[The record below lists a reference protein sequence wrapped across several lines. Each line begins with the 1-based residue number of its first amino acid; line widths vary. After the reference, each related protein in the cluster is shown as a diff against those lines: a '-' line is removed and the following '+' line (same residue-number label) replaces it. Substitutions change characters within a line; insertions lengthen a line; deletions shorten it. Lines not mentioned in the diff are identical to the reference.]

1 MADAKQPSVSQ
12 LAALTAFFEANP
24 EEAAK
29 VLKRAEASQAEKRFG
44 DLLGEFKLALE
55 KPVGEFKS
63 EPVWFAFSGATI
75 ALPGTV
81 SVENLQALN
90 ECLMIVGD
98 IQGRLP
104 IHDDPSRHWYV
115 EVSRDDGAATFQASI
130 KSKAIDAEFKHIKTR
145 APGTGTRHMNDYY
158 WKNRNGSVVKLGET
172 QIAAVEALR
181 LDRSGGK
188 GGAEKS
194 PQTVLK
200 GLPIFDVKANTLPT
214 QPIADTVDWDG
225 VELAKGV
232 TLLAA

>member
-1 MADAKQPSVSQ
+1 MADAKKISASS

-29 VLKRAEASQAEKRFG
+29 VIKRAETLEAERQFG
-44 DLLGEFKLALE
+44 DLLTEFKLALE
-55 KPVGEFKS
+55 KPVLDYVHEGI
-63 EPVWFAFSGATI
+63 WFAFSGATI
-75 ALPGTV
+75 GLPETV
-81 SVENLQALN
+81 SSDNAN
-90 ECLMIVGD
+90 GLMEIMMVVNSV
-98 IQGRLP
+98 QGRLP
-104 IHDDPSRHWYV
+104 IHDDSSRHWYV
-115 EVSRDDGAATFQASI
+115 EVCRDDGAATFQASI
-130 KSKAIDAEFKHIKTR
+130 KSKVVGDPFTR
-145 APGTGTRHMNDYY
+145 PAKARASNGTRHMNDYY

-172 QIAAVEALR
+172 MIAAVEALK